1 MKTTRPPRRA
11 PPPPREQITS
21 VYGVIYFTDFSTFGT
36 KLNGCVRESVGG
48 GWRCHEREH
57 RRSLPPPPTRCLLRP
72 PALAHRARSAP
83 LDKDAPVAL
92 KNHDKLEMGS
102 TVLVVKLVQAA
113 AGSGEG
119 GAEGR

>member
-1 MKTTRPPRRA
+1 MASERLVQTWSQLAGGRTCAMTTTRPPRRA

-72 PALAHRARSAP
+72 PPSPTELAARRWTRTHP
-83 LDKDAPVAL
+83 W
-92 KNHDKLEMGS
+92 H
-102 TVLVVKLVQAA
+102 
-113 AGSGEG
+113 
-119 GAEGR
+119 